1 MNMMEELRKKLL
13 DFEIVINNA
22 FNERLPHYIAEYL
35 YNLCD
40 TVNSLYQNTHIQS
53 MENIEEKKSLIATLT
68 LTNKII
74 KSLLNLLVIDIPSK
88 M

>member
-1 MNMMEELRKKLL
+1 
-13 DFEIVINNA
+13 
-22 FNERLPHYIAEYL
+22 
-35 YNLCD
+35 
-40 TVNSLYQNTHIQS
+40 

-88 M
+88 CKKHHNLCYGVLLFCKDKAFSLDFVCSFYFFIFFYF